1 MWFLERNENP
11 DQVPSYVL
19 WLLHTECGVTA
30 RQTELVWS
38 VVVRWFMGGKSSVF
52 TTVSVDYLYQS
63 SGVSRTFSLNNVV
76 FQIYLEA

>member
-1 MWFLERNENP
+1 
-11 DQVPSYVL
+11 
-19 WLLHTECGVTA
+19 
-30 RQTELVWS
+30 
-38 VVVRWFMGGKSSVF
+38 MGGKSSVF